1 MDCCVAAVS
10 DDTRTLTCTT
20 TTVSA
25 SPIQRLYLARPQ
37 VYLDIHTSAGEN
49 TQSSVRGSERNTA
62 LSQFM
67 ADMAAF
73 LLQKSHSAVRLRKG
87 LSQLCICG
95 DSFKHWFVRWL
106 KCFLWLTFVVLSK
119 QLVRLPVWF
128 GSPGVVMWKLL
139 QFVGS
144 GNTKQTQDLV
154 IMCAACSVGLVS

>member
-1 MDCCVAAVS
+1 MAAVS
-10 DDTRTLTCTT
+10 DDTRTLTCTS

-49 TQSSVRGSERNTA
+49 TQSSVRGSERNTV

-73 LLQKSHSAVRLRKG
+73 LLQKSRSAVRLRKG

-106 KCFLWLTFVVLSK
+106 KCFFVINLCGIVQTTGAFACL
-119 QLVRLPVWF
+119 VWF
-128 GSPGVVMWKLL
+128 SWCGNVKAAAVCWEWKHKA
-139 QFVGS
+139 
-144 GNTKQTQDLV
+144 NTGLSDHV
-154 IMCAACSVGLVS
+154 CSM

>member
-1 MDCCVAAVS
+1 MYHYNSKCVS
-10 DDTRTLTCTT
+10 HTKTLPSQATGIFGDPCISWREDPVLSRWIREKRS
-20 TTVSA
+20 TVQIYS
-25 SPIQRLYLARPQ
+25 R
-37 VYLDIHTSAGEN
+37 
-49 TQSSVRGSERNTA
+49 
-62 LSQFM
+62 SQLM
-67 ADMAAF
+67 ADMAAS
-73 LLQKSHSAVRLRKG
+73 LLQKSRSAVRLRKG
-87 LSQLCICG
+87 LSQLCICS

-139 QFVGS
+139 QYVGS